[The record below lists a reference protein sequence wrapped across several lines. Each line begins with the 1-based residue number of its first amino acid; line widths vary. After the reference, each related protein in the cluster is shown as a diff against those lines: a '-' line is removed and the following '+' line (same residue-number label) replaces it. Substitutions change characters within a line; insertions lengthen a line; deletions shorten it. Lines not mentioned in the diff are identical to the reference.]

1 MISSSNQEAFK
12 QAMRRLAATVTIVA
26 TGQAPHR
33 SGLTATAVCSL
44 TANPPQVIACLNA
57 SSSTCAHIR
66 EIGAFSVNILPNRH
80 QAIAER
86 FSGAGNFVGEQRFQ
100 IGDWLQAPPGIPVLA
115 DAVAALTCELRHAWE
130 VDTHV
135 ILIGAV
141 NSLRVA
147 SEEAPLVYRNGHF
160 GTWTNLAAC
169 TARNAF
175 EHANQMR

>member
-1 MISSSNQEAFK
+1 MIPQANQDAFR

-26 TGQAPHR
+26 TGQAPNR

-57 SSSTCAHIR
+57 SSSTCSLIR
-66 EIGAFSVNILPNRH
+66 ETGVFSVNILPSWH

-100 IGDWLQAPPGIPVLA
+100 IGDWIEGAPGIPVLA
-115 DAVAALTCELRHAWE
+115 DAVASITCELRHAWE
-130 VDTHV
+130 VDTHF

-141 NSLRVA
+141 NNLRLS

-160 GTWTNLAAC
+160 GTWTNLAVRAVQNSF
-169 TARNAF
+169 ASAPV
-175 EHANQMR
+175 